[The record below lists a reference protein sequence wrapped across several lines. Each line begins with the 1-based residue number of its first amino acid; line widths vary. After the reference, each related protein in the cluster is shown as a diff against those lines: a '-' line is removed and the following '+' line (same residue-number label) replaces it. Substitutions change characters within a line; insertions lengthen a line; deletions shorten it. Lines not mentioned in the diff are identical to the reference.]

1 MPFFSSQQQG
11 KILAYSNAVIIWLFL
26 MLFVIATIV
35 FCFLVSVFFSKA
47 KLAAACGGI
56 IYFLTYM
63 PYVFI
68 SIREEGA
75 GVNITNQEKV
85 AASLFSTTAFGLG
98 ARYFAL
104 YEEEGIGV
112 QWNNIGLSP
121 VSDCWGFILNDDI
134 IYGGEISRMMV
145 DKRKWW

>member
-1 MPFFSSQQQG
+1 
-11 KILAYSNAVIIWLFL
+11 
-26 MLFVIATIV
+26 MLFATVTIV

-75 GVNITNQEKV
+75 GVKISNQEKV

-104 YEEEGIGV
+104 YEEEGVGV

-121 VSDCWGFILNDDI
+121 VSDG
-134 IYGGEISRMMV
+134 YVSYS
-145 DKRKWW
+145 K